1 VDRKLKEF
9 NNMQMI
15 QIGTH
20 HTFHGKTIAWGEKL
34 LVIPI
39 EDYRKNPVSL
49 TLTPY
54 LRAASNIINSW
65 LSRCV
70 ELRQL
75 DQNFDYTVRYALKYS
90 QRMGIDH

>member
-1 VDRKLKEF
+1 
-9 NNMQMI
+9 MQMI
-15 QIGTH
+15 QIETH

-54 LRAASNIINSW
+54 LMNVKII
-65 LSRCV
+65 L
-70 ELRQL
+70 
-75 DQNFDYTVRYALKYS
+75 
-90 QRMGIDH
+90 